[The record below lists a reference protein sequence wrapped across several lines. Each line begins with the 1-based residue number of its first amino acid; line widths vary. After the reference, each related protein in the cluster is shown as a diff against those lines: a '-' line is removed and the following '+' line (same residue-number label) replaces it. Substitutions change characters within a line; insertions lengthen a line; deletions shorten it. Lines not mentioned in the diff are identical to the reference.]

1 MDFNGRLEDVKKVL
15 TTMGPRYAARLDN
28 ENMILTLVRKLP
40 NESLKRKWTYIASDI
55 MQSKG
60 QVNFADFLSFIQ
72 KRADCL
78 NNRFGQELKPS
89 PAQNDREI
97 RSVSRDRQE
106 PPRRATTLHVA
117 ADNNAPRRPGGAKS
131 ATLKCYHCSGSHAVW
146 QCESFR
152 SAPYE
157 ERLRTVQL
165 KRLCGSCLG
174 QGHFKRDCMKK
185 FTCRKPGCGKRHHFL
200 IHPPDKRNTTDPA
213 VKASSVEQGPAIINQ
228 SSVGGTAAA
237 PIEPNPSLVAQPVTV
252 SCTFRESAPVETSRN
267 SRPRVCLKVVSVKV
281 SGLGSDKQITTYAFR
296 NNGSDAT
303 LCLRGLLK
311 ESGLESESTDFRLT
325 TVNHAGKEYGR
336 RASLKIEAL
345 DGKTKFT
352 LDQVL
357 TTERLPIGEKHF
369 TNNREL
375 RKWPHLDG
383 IYLPQVDER
392 KVSILIG
399 SNRPDIIDNNSEI
412 RRRTKG
418 QSYAVN
424 TPLG

>member
-1 MDFNGRLEDVKKVL
+1 MICSPDLYPKLV
-15 TTMGPRYAARLDN
+15 AR
-28 ENMILTLVRKLP
+28 T
-40 NESLKRKWTYIASDI
+40 
-55 MQSKG
+55 
-60 QVNFADFLSFIQ
+60 
-72 KRADCL
+72 
-78 NNRFGQELKPS
+78 
-89 PAQNDREI
+89 
-97 RSVSRDRQE
+97 
-106 PPRRATTLHVA
+106 
-117 ADNNAPRRPGGAKS
+117 
-131 ATLKCYHCSGSHAVW
+131 ATL
-146 QCESFR
+146 
-152 SAPYE
+152 
-157 ERLRTVQL
+157 T
-165 KRLCGSCLG
+165 
-174 QGHFKRDCMKK
+174 
-185 FTCRKPGCGKRHHFL
+185 
-200 IHPPDKRNTTDPA
+200 
-213 VKASSVEQGPAIINQ
+213 
-228 SSVGGTAAA
+228 
-237 PIEPNPSLVAQPVTV
+237 SLVEIFCVQTILRD
-252 SCTFRESAPVETSRN
+252 FGFLNE
-267 SRPRVCLKVVSVKV
+267 KVKV
-281 SGLGSDKQITTYAFR
+281 SGLGSHKQITTYAFQ

-303 LCLRGLLK
+303 LCPRGLLE
-311 ESGLESESTDFRLT
+311 ESGVERESTDFRLT
-325 TVNHAGKEYGR
+325 TVNHEGKEYGR

>member
-1 MDFNGRLEDVKKVL
+1 M
-15 TTMGPRYAARLDN
+15 
-28 ENMILTLVRKLP
+28 
-40 NESLKRKWTYIASDI
+40 
-55 MQSKG
+55 
-60 QVNFADFLSFIQ
+60 
-72 KRADCL
+72 
-78 NNRFGQELKPS
+78 
-89 PAQNDREI
+89 
-97 RSVSRDRQE
+97 
-106 PPRRATTLHVA
+106 
-117 ADNNAPRRPGGAKS
+117 
-131 ATLKCYHCSGSHAVW
+131 
-146 QCESFR
+146 
-152 SAPYE
+152 
-157 ERLRTVQL
+157 
-165 KRLCGSCLG
+165 
-174 QGHFKRDCMKK
+174 
-185 FTCRKPGCGKRHHFL
+185 
-200 IHPPDKRNTTDPA
+200 
-213 VKASSVEQGPAIINQ
+213 KASSVEQGPAIINQ
-228 SSVGGTAAA
+228 SSVSGTAAA

-281 SGLGSDKQITTYAFR
+281 IGLGSDKQITTYAFQ

-336 RASLKIEAL
+336 RASLKIGAL

-375 RKWPHLDG
+375 RKWPHP
-383 IYLPQVDER
+383 LPQVDEH
-392 KVSILIG
+392 KVSILVG

>member
-1 MDFNGRLEDVKKVL
+1 M
-15 TTMGPRYAARLDN
+15 
-28 ENMILTLVRKLP
+28 
-40 NESLKRKWTYIASDI
+40 
-55 MQSKG
+55 
-60 QVNFADFLSFIQ
+60 
-72 KRADCL
+72 
-78 NNRFGQELKPS
+78 
-89 PAQNDREI
+89 
-97 RSVSRDRQE
+97 
-106 PPRRATTLHVA
+106 
-117 ADNNAPRRPGGAKS
+117 
-131 ATLKCYHCSGSHAVW
+131 
-146 QCESFR
+146 
-152 SAPYE
+152 
-157 ERLRTVQL
+157 
-165 KRLCGSCLG
+165 
-174 QGHFKRDCMKK
+174 
-185 FTCRKPGCGKRHHFL
+185 
-200 IHPPDKRNTTDPA
+200 
-213 VKASSVEQGPAIINQ
+213 
-228 SSVGGTAAA
+228 
-237 PIEPNPSLVAQPVTV
+237 
-252 SCTFRESAPVETSRN
+252 
-267 SRPRVCLKVVSVKV
+267 KV
-281 SGLGSDKQITTYAFR
+281 SGLGSDKQITTYAFQ

-303 LCLRGLLK
+303 LCLRGLLE

-325 TVNHAGKEYGR
+325 TVNHEGKEYGR

-383 IYLPQVDER
+383 IYFPQVDER

>member
-40 NESLKRKWTYIASDI
+40 NESLKRKWTDIASDI
-55 MQSKG
+55 
-60 QVNFADFLSFIQ
+60 I
-72 KRADCL
+72 
-78 NNRFGQELKPS
+78 
-89 PAQNDREI
+89 
-97 RSVSRDRQE
+97 
-106 PPRRATTLHVA
+106 
-117 ADNNAPRRPGGAKS
+117 
-131 ATLKCYHCSGSHAVW
+131 
-146 QCESFR
+146 
-152 SAPYE
+152 
-157 ERLRTVQL
+157 
-165 KRLCGSCLG
+165 
-174 QGHFKRDCMKK
+174 
-185 FTCRKPGCGKRHHFL
+185 
-200 IHPPDKRNTTDPA
+200 
-213 VKASSVEQGPAIINQ
+213 
-228 SSVGGTAAA
+228 
-237 PIEPNPSLVAQPVTV
+237 
-252 SCTFRESAPVETSRN
+252 
-267 SRPRVCLKVVSVKV
+267 
-281 SGLGSDKQITTYAFR
+281 QITTYAFQ

-303 LCLRGLLK
+303 LRGLLE

-325 TVNHAGKEYGR
+325 TVNHEGKEYGR

>member
-1 MDFNGRLEDVKKVL
+1 M
-15 TTMGPRYAARLDN
+15 
-28 ENMILTLVRKLP
+28 
-40 NESLKRKWTYIASDI
+40 
-55 MQSKG
+55 
-60 QVNFADFLSFIQ
+60 
-72 KRADCL
+72 
-78 NNRFGQELKPS
+78 
-89 PAQNDREI
+89 
-97 RSVSRDRQE
+97 
-106 PPRRATTLHVA
+106 
-117 ADNNAPRRPGGAKS
+117 
-131 ATLKCYHCSGSHAVW
+131 
-146 QCESFR
+146 
-152 SAPYE
+152 
-157 ERLRTVQL
+157 
-165 KRLCGSCLG
+165 
-174 QGHFKRDCMKK
+174 
-185 FTCRKPGCGKRHHFL
+185 
-200 IHPPDKRNTTDPA
+200 
-213 VKASSVEQGPAIINQ
+213 
-228 SSVGGTAAA
+228 
-237 PIEPNPSLVAQPVTV
+237 
-252 SCTFRESAPVETSRN
+252 
-267 SRPRVCLKVVSVKV
+267 KV

-296 NNGSDAT
+296 NNGSDVT

-336 RASLKIEAL
+336 RASLKIETL
-345 DGKTKFT
+345 DGKTKST

>member
-1 MDFNGRLEDVKKVL
+1 MR
-15 TTMGPRYAARLDN
+15 
-28 ENMILTLVRKLP
+28 
-40 NESLKRKWTYIASDI
+40 
-55 MQSKG
+55 
-60 QVNFADFLSFIQ
+60 
-72 KRADCL
+72 
-78 NNRFGQELKPS
+78 
-89 PAQNDREI
+89 
-97 RSVSRDRQE
+97 
-106 PPRRATTLHVA
+106 
-117 ADNNAPRRPGGAKS
+117 
-131 ATLKCYHCSGSHAVW
+131 
-146 QCESFR
+146 
-152 SAPYE
+152 
-157 ERLRTVQL
+157 
-165 KRLCGSCLG
+165 
-174 QGHFKRDCMKK
+174 K
-185 FTCRKPGCGKRHHFL
+185 FTCRKLGCGKRHHFL

-281 SGLGSDKQITTYAFR
+281 SGLGSDKQISTYAFR

-311 ESGLESESTDFRLT
+311 ESGVESESTDFRLT

>member
-15 TTMGPRYAARLDN
+15 TTMGPRYAARLDK

-40 NESLKRKWTYIASDI
+40 NESLKRKWTDIASDI
-55 MQSKG
+55 
-60 QVNFADFLSFIQ
+60 I
-72 KRADCL
+72 
-78 NNRFGQELKPS
+78 
-89 PAQNDREI
+89 
-97 RSVSRDRQE
+97 
-106 PPRRATTLHVA
+106 
-117 ADNNAPRRPGGAKS
+117 
-131 ATLKCYHCSGSHAVW
+131 
-146 QCESFR
+146 
-152 SAPYE
+152 
-157 ERLRTVQL
+157 
-165 KRLCGSCLG
+165 
-174 QGHFKRDCMKK
+174 
-185 FTCRKPGCGKRHHFL
+185 
-200 IHPPDKRNTTDPA
+200 
-213 VKASSVEQGPAIINQ
+213 
-228 SSVGGTAAA
+228 
-237 PIEPNPSLVAQPVTV
+237 
-252 SCTFRESAPVETSRN
+252 
-267 SRPRVCLKVVSVKV
+267 
-281 SGLGSDKQITTYAFR
+281 QITTYAFQ

-303 LCLRGLLK
+303 LCLRGLLE

-325 TVNHAGKEYGR
+325 TVNHEGKEYGR

-412 RRRTKG
+412 RRRTQG